1 MVLLPITLP
10 SKPGCHIPEKLNPT
24 EWSSSHWPCPTD
36 FTSCRLSRL
45 ICSECSFFPNCQQSQ
60 TRRYQTE
67 CFAVLHRK
75 PTPASRKDFWNSGYQ
90 TTLVCPNSLHPS
102 LTDNSILFGLL
113 VFLYRNTSHLH
124 TRNTAKQFSTA
135 SGYCF
140 FHSLLC
146 GPSSPSHLLV
156 HFWVKSH

>member
-1 MVLLPITLP
+1 M
-10 SKPGCHIPEKLNPT
+10 E
-24 EWSSSHWPCPTD
+24 
-36 FTSCRLSRL
+36 
-45 ICSECSFFPNCQQSQ
+45 
-60 TRRYQTE
+60 Y
-67 CFAVLHRK
+67 FAVLHRK

-140 FHSLLC
+140 FSYSLWPKFSSTPACTLLGEVPLISDSHASDSEVTQDTRWFPDLALSSSSLVSFAHHC
-146 GPSSPSHLLV
+146 LLLLSFPYSLSSQGPD
-156 HFWVKSH
+156 K